1 MDNYEN
7 VRDKRIVGSPAVHL
21 LSMMVLLF
29 GFWMLLSGNTQPKF
43 LTYGVLTSI
52 IAAWVS
58 YPLLL
63 ISNVDGTRRYF
74 VFGVNPVK
82 LLAYFV
88 WLLWQLVLANVDV
101 IRATVRPEIE
111 IDPCVVTFHYQT
123 DNPMAKVV
131 LANSITLTPGTV
143 TMNVTEDGLYE
154 VHALTVGAAEGL
166 RSGDM
171 QRKVAWLFGE
181 VCDFEL
187 LEGKG

>member
-74 VFGVNPVK
+74 VFGV
-82 LLAYFV
+82 
-88 WLLWQLVLANVDV
+88 
-101 IRATVRPEIE
+101 T
-111 IDPCVVTFHYQT
+111 
-123 DNPMAKVV
+123 
-131 LANSITLTPGTV
+131 
-143 TMNVTEDGLYE
+143 
-154 VHALTVGAAEGL
+154 
-166 RSGDM
+166 
-171 QRKVAWLFGE
+171 
-181 VCDFEL
+181 
-187 LEGKG
+187 